1 MKANMFRHVI
11 SALSV
16 LLVSHT
22 VFAAGVAVEPT
33 SYSKSVNNKGLFIF
47 VQFGNIRIE
56 LENGSD
62 KQKRQFV
69 ELRETFPKPGLY
81 KNADTMELVWETK
94 LEEFVPRDHAMIS
107 DDGVYMVRIEGEFW
121 RTESFPGGIRPTES
135 TVQKQLDGP
144 AVSFFKNGQLTK
156 RYMLREFVENP
167 YELHHSPEHLLWY
180 ASGSLNEAS
189 GRFVMYTQ
197 ESVKY
202 AFDYKTGEILEKSPV
217 GLANPL
223 MRQILF
229 VCGGMSVLIAGAWAI
244 FVYRRRVPDSVR
256 EAQRHG

>member
-1 MKANMFRHVI
+1 MSRYFIAT
-11 SALSV
+11 LGV
-16 LLVSHT
+16 LLATHT
-22 VFAAGVAVEPT
+22 VFAAGTAVEPT
-33 SYSKSVNNKGLFIF
+33 SYTKSVNNKGVF
-47 VQFGNIRIE
+47 VFAQFGNLRVE
-56 LENGSD
+56 YENGTE
-62 KQKRQFV
+62 KQKQAFV
-69 ELRETFPKPGLY
+69 ELRKLFPKPGLY

-94 LEEFVPRDHAMIS
+94 PEEFVPRDHAMIS
-107 DDGVYMVRIEGEFW
+107 NDGVYMVRIEGEFW

-135 TVQKQLDGP
+135 TQQKQLDGP
-144 AVSFFKNGQLTK
+144 AISFFKNGQLTK
-156 RYMLREFVENP
+156 RYLLRELVENP
-167 YELHHSPEHLLWY
+167 HDLHHTPEHLLWY

-223 MRQILF
+223 MRQILY
-229 VCGGMSVLIAGAWAI
+229 VCGAMSVAIAGAWAV

-256 EAQRHG
+256 EAQQSG